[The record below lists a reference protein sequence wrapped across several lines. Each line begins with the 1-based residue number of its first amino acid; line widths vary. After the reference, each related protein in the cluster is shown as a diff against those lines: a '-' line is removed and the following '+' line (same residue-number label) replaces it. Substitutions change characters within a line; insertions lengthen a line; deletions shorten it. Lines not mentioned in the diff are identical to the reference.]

1 MARRV
6 VLSVGTKRGL
16 FLVESGIGRRR
27 WSVRGPY
34 LKGWSV
40 PYAFVDTRGRRA
52 RIHASASHF
61 TYGSTTLAGPLSGR
75 RFTPAAEPI
84 EFPELNPKARRF
96 VEQYGIDRSKKVWI
110 IAPGPEDQKRVL
122 YAGTAP
128 AGLFRSE
135 NGGRTWAPVEG
146 LNRHPS
152 RKDWFP
158 GAGGQALHS
167 FQIDPREPR
176 RMWAAISA
184 AGAFRSEDGGQRWEP
199 INRAVAEYVGAPKES
214 LVGT

>member
-6 VLSVGTKRGL
+6 VLSVGTKQGL

-84 EFPELNPKARRF
+84 EFPELNPKASRF
-96 VEQYGIDRSKKVWI
+96 VE
-110 IAPGPEDQKRVL
+110 
-122 YAGTAP
+122 
-128 AGLFRSE
+128 
-135 NGGRTWAPVEG
+135 
-146 LNRHPS
+146 
-152 RKDWFP
+152 
-158 GAGGQALHS
+158 
-167 FQIDPREPR
+167 
-176 RMWAAISA
+176 
-184 AGAFRSEDGGQRWEP
+184 
-199 INRAVAEYVGAPKES
+199 
-214 LVGT
+214 

>member
-1 MARRV
+1 M
-6 VLSVGTKRGL
+6 
-16 FLVESGIGRRR
+16 
-27 WSVRGPY
+27 
-34 LKGWSV
+34 
-40 PYAFVDTRGRRA
+40 
-52 RIHASASHF
+52 
-61 TYGSTTLAGPLSGR
+61 
-75 RFTPAAEPI
+75 
-84 EFPELNPKARRF
+84 
-96 VEQYGIDRSKKVWI
+96 
-110 IAPGPEDQKRVL
+110 
-122 YAGTAP
+122 
-128 AGLFRSE
+128 
-135 NGGRTWAPVEG
+135 EG